1 MLRFSRQTTA
11 KQVFSFYCLLFLS
24 FLIPQVTVFGQST
37 SSDSLDTR
45 LKNLNASELTRGER
59 LFYGLVYNGDRSVN
73 CAGCHNTVFIDT
85 MNWNPSAM
93 EIAVKYKDRS
103 MSDLVKTLLKPRG
116 RKLSEVHKN
125 IDLTPEDIVMIKGF
139 MDEFITQ
146 GITPPKPVLNKLI
159 LFILAVILF
168 LWAVTDLII
177 LKKVRR
183 KWINLIVIVVTGAF
197 ITDVLV
203 VEAVDIGRS
212 QYYQPNQPVKFS
224 HAVHAGQNQT
234 ACIYCHSSAEYSK
247 EPTIPAINVC
257 MNCHLI
263 VRSGSRSGSFEI
275 AKVVSAYQDKKP
287 LEWIRVHHL
296 PDHVFF
302 SHAQHV
308 GAGGVDCA
316 ECHGD
321 VTKMDRI
328 MQVSDLSMGWCI
340 ECHRTRQ
347 VNFDSNVFY
356 SQYKKLKGRIQSGDL
371 NKVTVEEIGGTE
383 CMKCHY

>member
-1 MLRFSRQTTA
+1 MIRSSDQTTTNYGLA
-11 KQVFSFYCLLFLS
+11 CIFFLLLIFLPVQNS
-24 FLIPQVTVFGQST
+24 LMGQPPGN
-37 SSDSLDTR
+37 DSLQIR
-45 LKNLNASELTRGER
+45 LNHLNASELTRGER
-59 LFYGLVYNGDRSVN
+59 LFYGLVYLKNKSVN
-73 CAGCHNTVFIDT
+73 CAGCHNTVYIDT

-93 EIAVKYKDRS
+93 EIAVKYKDKKVG
-103 MSDLVKTLLKPRG
+103 DLVRVLLKPRG
-116 RKLSEVHKN
+116 KMLSEVHAKF
-125 IDLTPEDIVMIKGF
+125 DLSPEDIVMIKGF
-139 MDEFITQ
+139 MDEFTTI
-146 GITPPKPVLNKLI
+146 GIKPPKPVLNKLI
-159 LFILAVILF
+159 LFILASLLF
-168 LWAVTDLII
+168 LFSVVDLIFT
-177 LKKVRR
+177 KRVKR
-183 KWINLIVIVVTGAF
+183 KWIHLVIILGTGFF

-234 ACIYCHSSAEYSK
+234 ACIYCHSSSEFSK
-247 EPTIPAINVC
+247 EPTIPGVNVC

-263 VRSGSRSGSFEI
+263 VRNGSRSGTFEI

-287 LEWIRVHHL
+287 IAWIRVHHL

-308 GAGGVDCA
+308 SAGKVDCS

-340 ECHRTRQ
+340 ECHRTRA
-347 VNFDSNVFY
+347 VNFDSNAFY
-356 SQYKKLKGRIQSGDL
+356 NQYKQLKKQVKSGNL
-371 NKVTVEEIGGTE
+371 KQVTVEDIGGTE